1 MHYFHSLSL
10 QKFGRRKLKW
20 FFSRKILF
28 WNIFKNWCGFNYFWT
43 KIYSWAKFK
52 GNWSSDPKRSG
63 PVLRRLSL
71 NLGYYSFKVLLR
83 FVIGW
88 NRPVNSSWIASDD
101 KFWKPNA
108 IKFAS
113 CVCLVVWAYFLI
125 SIRWAYSYFKKR
137 CRRKSKKA
145 SRKDCK
151 VMWIVY
157 LWLFLEKSQS
167 TKLAADFFIHHLY

>member
-1 MHYFHSLSL
+1 MTIVRFYFAL
-10 QKFGRRKLKW
+10 G
-20 FFSRKILF
+20 I
-28 WNIFKNWCGFNYFWT
+28 N
-43 KIYSWAKFK
+43 
-52 GNWSSDPKRSG
+52 
-63 PVLRRLSL
+63 LR
-71 NLGYYSFKVLLR
+71 YHSFKVFLR

-88 NRPVNSSWIASDD
+88 NPPVNSSWIASDD

-157 LWLFLEKSQS
+157 LWLLLEKSQS
-167 TKLAADFFIHHLY
+167 TKLAADFFIHHLYKIVLIISIFKNAHGKITFQYKGTLARSHLWRAICSAN

>member
-10 QKFGRRKLKW
+10 QKFGRRMLKW

-43 KIYSWAKFK
+43 KIYTWAKFK

-63 PVLRRLSL
+63 LVLRRLPL
-71 NLGYYSFKVLLR
+71 NLRYYSFKVFLR
-83 FVIGW
+83 FAIGW
-88 NRPVNSSWIASDD
+88 NPPVNSSWIASDD

-113 CVCLVVWAYFLI
+113 CVCLVVSLLFNKYTL
-125 SIRWAYSYFKKR
+125 SIQLFQKTLSEEKQKGFKKR
-137 CRRKSKKA
+137 PQGNEDSLFMTFARK
-145 SRKDCK
+145 
-151 VMWIVY
+151 
-157 LWLFLEKSQS
+157 
-167 TKLAADFFIHHLY
+167 KLVH